1 VSDERSFAI
10 SSDRRFVS
18 SSDGKMYAVLKMKT
32 KPLYFLVEVNKVR
45 GRYIVALPQGY
56 GIKTGDS
63 RGGGRVTPVVC
74 KLK

>member
-1 VSDERSFAI
+1 
-10 SSDRRFVS
+10 
-18 SSDGKMYAVLKMKT
+18 MYAVLKMKT